1 VRRTVTWT
9 LAVGAVLVQA
19 LVGDAAAAPR
29 RIVSINLCADQ
40 LALALADPDQIV
52 GLSAYAHDAGM
63 SFLVETARPYPAT
76 PGSAEAVY
84 ALGPD
89 LVLSGTFS
97 NPLTNAFLTGRGI
110 ETMVLEP
117 VNSFDDMRRQVR
129 AVAAAVGHPERGEA
143 MLADLDA
150 AIARAAAVRPARPL
164 KAVSLSR
171 RGWVSGTAT
180 LESDVLAAVGV
191 ENVAGTLGIPPWG
204 GMVGLERLVAARLD
218 AVVVESES
226 IVAEDQGTALLEH
239 PALAEVYPPARR
251 LVVPGPLTLCGGP
264 GVIAALDRL
273 AVEIAA
279 LRR

>member
-1 VRRTVTWT
+1 
-9 LAVGAVLVQA
+9 
-19 LVGDAAAAPR
+19 
-29 RIVSINLCADQ
+29 
-40 LALALADPDQIV
+40 
-52 GLSAYAHDAGM
+52 
-63 SFLVETARPYPAT
+63 
-76 PGSAEAVY
+76 
-84 ALGPD
+84 
-89 LVLSGTFS
+89 
-97 NPLTNAFLTGRGI
+97 
-110 ETMVLEP
+110 
-117 VNSFDDMRRQVR
+117 
-129 AVAAAVGHPERGEA
+129 
-143 MLADLDA
+143 
-150 AIARAAAVRPARPL
+150 VRPARPL

-273 AVEIAA
+273 AVEVAA

>member
-1 VRRTVTWT
+1 MGRTVAIFAM
-9 LAVGAVLVQA
+9 LALATAGAA
-19 LVGDAAAAPR
+19 EAAPR

-40 LALALADPDQIV
+40 LALALADPGQIV

-63 SFLVETARPYPAT
+63 SFLVDKARAYPETA
-76 PGSAEAVY
+76 GNAEAVY
-84 ALGPD
+84 ALKPD
-89 LVLSGTFS
+89 LVLSGSFS
-97 NPLTNAFLTGRGI
+97 NPLTNAFLAGRGV

-117 VNSFDDMRRQVR
+117 VNSFADMRRQVR

-164 KAVSLSR
+164 NAVSLSR
-171 RGWVSGTAT
+171 RGWVSGPAT

-191 ENVAGTLGIPPWG
+191 ENAAGALGIAEFG
-204 GMVGLERLVAARLD
+204 GMVGLEPLVASRLD
-218 AVVVESES
+218 AIVVESES

-239 PALAEVYPPARR
+239 PALADAYPPSRR
-251 LVVPGPLTLCGGP
+251 IVVPGPLTLCGGP

-273 AVEIAA
+273 AAEVAA